1 MTKLTRDDLRTMK
14 VGEVKKAPLEQLQ
27 SLRSSYAQMAVERVR
42 GGMKMKIGIDE
53 DEKVTVVECVS
64 PNTYQRV

>member
-1 MTKLTRDDLRTMK
+1 MK

-27 SLRSSYAQMAVERVR
+27 SLRSSYSQMAVERVR